1 MFAHIHV
8 DISVGFGTKQECKR
22 NKPRDE
28 KGMAT
33 FRRLTVSL
41 VEAARISVWK
51 PNLGKIGTYWKYLN
65 QTCRPSIEQANGLP
79 PMMILNHPKSRVL
92 CCKPVAMLLY
102 IMLLKIS
109 LSNYNHDVY
118 HFYYYH
124 YYLII
129 SYDFRYY
136 ILDIIGYYY

>member
-1 MFAHIHV
+1 
-8 DISVGFGTKQECKR
+8 
-22 NKPRDE
+22 
-28 KGMAT
+28 
-33 FRRLTVSL
+33 
-41 VEAARISVWK
+41 
-51 PNLGKIGTYWKYLN
+51 
-65 QTCRPSIEQANGLP
+65 
-79 PMMILNHPKSRVL
+79 
-92 CCKPVAMLLY
+92 MLLY